1 MRESETVKEKARQSK
16 GKSDSQKEF
25 KSVREKAR
33 QLERKSESQLYETIR
48 EREPNFS
55 QSERKLNC
63 PRKVR
68 QSKRKS
74 DSQKKVRQ
82 PGRKSGSQ
90 SESQMVRDKV
100 YSQN

>member
-1 MRESETVKEKARQSK
+1 MSQKEISQSERKSVIQRESQSVGEKARQTK
-16 GKSDSQKEF
+16 
-25 KSVREKAR
+25 RM
-33 QLERKSESQLYETIR
+33 SESQLYETIR

-74 DSQKKVRQ
+74 DSQR
-82 PGRKSGSQ
+82 
-90 SESQMVRDKV
+90 ESQTVRKK
-100 YSQN
+100 